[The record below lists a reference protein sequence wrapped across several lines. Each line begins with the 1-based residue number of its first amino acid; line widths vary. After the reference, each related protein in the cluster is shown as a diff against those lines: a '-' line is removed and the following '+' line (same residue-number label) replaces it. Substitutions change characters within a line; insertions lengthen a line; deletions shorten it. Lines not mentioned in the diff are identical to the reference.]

1 MKYKNIN
8 QYYVFQTAVSLFIA
22 LAAGAM
28 WTLYFLKA
36 PTLHGFNAPSVL
48 GCLLHRTSFPGNTPA
63 AMVVPPPH
71 PQSPFHA

>member
-36 PTLHGFNAPSVL
+36 SDIAWL
-48 GCLLHRTSFPGNTPA
+48 
-63 AMVVPPPH
+63 
-71 PQSPFHA
+71 